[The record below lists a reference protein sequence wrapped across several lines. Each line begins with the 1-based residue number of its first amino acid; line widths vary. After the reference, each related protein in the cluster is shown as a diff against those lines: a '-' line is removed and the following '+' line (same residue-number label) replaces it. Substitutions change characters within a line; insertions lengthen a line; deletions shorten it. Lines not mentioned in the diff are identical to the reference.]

1 MNPLPFGGGGIHQG
15 GAMEQEYYITL
26 SNGQRVQLTQFH
38 RDEFACTCK
47 GLCVALGI
55 MLLAF
60 GVSAAIMAVL

>member
-1 MNPLPFGGGGIHQG
+1 MNCHARRWTGQLNG
-15 GAMEQEYYITL
+15 GAMEKEYYVTL

-47 GLCVALGI
+47 NLAVALGI

-60 GVSAAIMAVL
+60 GVFAALMAVL

>member
-1 MNPLPFGGGGIHQG
+1 MNPLPFGGGGIQG
-15 GAMEQEYYITL
+15 EQMDKEYYITL

-55 MLLAF
+55 ILLAF
-60 GVSAAIMAVL
+60 GVCAAVMAVL